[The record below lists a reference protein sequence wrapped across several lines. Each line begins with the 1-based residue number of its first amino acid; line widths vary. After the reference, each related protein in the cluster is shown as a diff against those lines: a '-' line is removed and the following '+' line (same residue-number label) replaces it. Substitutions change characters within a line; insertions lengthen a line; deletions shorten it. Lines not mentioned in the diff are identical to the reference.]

1 MKSALSANKSIIIMI
16 MFMGRGVCNNRGVE
30 MDLGKRMKLQQ
41 SESQRLASTQL
52 EGSPMV
58 EAINYK
64 RSLSFSQ
71 KVAAMVTG
79 PERLWSTAL
88 LASTA
93 ALLAIVGGYA
103 IAYPSSSLIN
113 LKNMNNGRSIE
124 NGSILENL
132 YGVSSTIILLQAW
145 TLLTSNH

>member
-1 MKSALSANKSIIIMI
+1 
-16 MFMGRGVCNNRGVE
+16 

-41 SESQRLASTQL
+41 SESQRLGSTQL
-52 EGSPMV
+52 EDSPMV

-113 LKNMNNGRSIE
+113 LKNMTNGRSIK